1 VTSTL
6 SSTPG
11 AQTSV
16 PEAPT
21 QVTTAPARLV
31 SLDAA
36 RGLAIV
42 VMLVTMNP
50 GPQWQRPDQLRHPV
64 WDGLTFVDLF
74 FPLFLFAVGVSMTLS
89 SRGLDTRH
97 VLRRAVILFAL
108 GVALSLLRNHT
119 LTYTGVL
126 QHIAISYVV
135 AFAVLR
141 TPRRWHLPLTI
152 GIVGAIWAGYVLW
165 ALGDDPWGRTGTLA
179 HAVDGALI
187 GRFSTEGLMQAL
199 ISSVTVLA
207 GAFAGRLIQ
216 AVPDRRRL
224 FGILSG
230 WAVGLSAL
238 GLLIATVVPLNKR
251 LWSPSFLVLTIGTS
265 LAILAAYMWLADI
278 HRIRRPLAPLVHV
291 GVNPITIYVLFMA
304 VLALFRNY
312 GGDLAPAF
320 TPLGSP
326 ALGYVAYGVG
336 WFALWWLLAFY
347 MYRRR
352 IFIKI

>member
-1 VTSTL
+1 MTSTL

-11 AQTSV
+11 VQTPAS
-16 PEAPT
+16 EAPAQAT
-21 QVTTAPARLV
+21 HTTARLV

-50 GPQWQRPDQLRHPV
+50 GPTGLRPDQLRHPV
-64 WDGLTFVDLF
+64 WEGLTFVDLF

-97 VLRRAVILFAL
+97 VLRRAAIIFAL
-108 GVALSLLRNHT
+108 GVALSLLRHHS

-141 TPRRWHLPLTI
+141 APRRWHFPLAI
-152 GIVGAIWAGYVLW
+152 GIVGAIWAAYVLW

-187 GRFSTEGLMQAL
+187 GRFSTEGLMQSL

-216 AVPDRRRL
+216 TIPDRRRL
-224 FGILSG
+224 FRAL
-230 WAVGLSAL
+230 AVRAAGLSAL
-238 GLLIATVVPLNKR
+238 GLLMTTVVPLNKR
-251 LWSPSFLVLTIGTS
+251 LWTPSFLVLTIGTS
-265 LAILAAYMWLADI
+265 FAILAACMWLADI

-291 GVNPITIYVLFMA
+291 GTNPITIYVLFMT

-312 GGDLAPAF
+312 GSDLVPAF
-320 TPLGSP
+320 TPFGSP
-326 ALGYVAYGVG
+326 ALGYMAYAAS